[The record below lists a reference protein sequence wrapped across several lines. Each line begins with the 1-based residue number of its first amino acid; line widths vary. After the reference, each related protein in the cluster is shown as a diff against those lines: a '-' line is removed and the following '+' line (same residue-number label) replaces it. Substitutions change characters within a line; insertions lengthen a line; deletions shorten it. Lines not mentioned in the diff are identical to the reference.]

1 MKCLKLIIVT
11 FFFLGVIQPNYAQQI
26 DSMMNVYAEGF
37 PKEKI
42 HVHFDRPY
50 YNTGDTL
57 FYKAYL
63 LAVNEPSFLSKNL
76 YVECYD
82 T

>member
-1 MKCLKLIIVT
+1 MKYFKVFI
-11 FFFLGVIQPNYAQQI
+11 LGIKNIMFGQQL
-26 DSMMNVYAEGF
+26 DSMMSVYAEGF

-42 HVHFDRPY
+42 HVQFDRPR

-63 LAVNEPSFLSKNL
+63 LAVNEPSILSKNFFHFH
-76 YVECYD
+76 
-82 T
+82 TA